1 MFAVQSANFKGG
13 SPVLQFELYT
23 SIPGFLILDV
33 RLLFPSS
40 FTILFLLGGCGGR
53 GRDDL
58 GGPES
63 MLSLAGGG
71 GGAKER
77 LEPPGAGGKGL
88 LEVGVF
94 RPGGAGG
101 LGLEGVDLGTRED
114 KNTEAKYKDFILG
127 G

>member
-1 MFAVQSANFKGG
+1 M
-13 SPVLQFELYT
+13 
-23 SIPGFLILDV
+23 
-33 RLLFPSS
+33 RLLVTSS

-58 GGPES
+58 GGAES
-63 MLSLAGGG
+63 VLSLAGGG

-88 LEVGVF
+88 LDMGVL

-101 LGLEGVDLGTRED
+101 LGLEGVDLVTWKIKTLKQHEVLI
-114 KNTEAKYKDFILG
+114 ALLS
-127 G
+127 